1 MIEIGEGKLEYEN
14 IIGPEKT
21 PHSEAF
27 NVSCLLKGRSNILIT
42 DSKYRGKDSRY

>member
-27 NVSCLLKGRSNILIT
+27 KESCLLTHKGRSNILIT
-42 DSKYRGKDSRY
+42 DLKYQGKK